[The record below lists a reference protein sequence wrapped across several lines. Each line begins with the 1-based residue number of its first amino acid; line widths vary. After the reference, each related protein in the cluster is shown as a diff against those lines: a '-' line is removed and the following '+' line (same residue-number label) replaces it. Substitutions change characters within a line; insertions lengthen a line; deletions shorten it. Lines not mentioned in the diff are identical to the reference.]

1 MKEGDLVK
9 LRAGRH
15 TIEFAGIPENVGL
28 IIEMQARGPVPGA
41 YVLWSNS
48 RTTDWVSI
56 ESLEKVESVVSR

>member
-15 TIEFAGIPENVGL
+15 ITESFGIPENVGL
-28 IIEMQARGPVPGA
+28 IIEMQTRGPVPGA
-41 YVLWSNS
+41 YVLWSNN